1 MKKFLA
7 VILTIVVVFSLCACG
22 TDDSTSSDSTAS
34 DEPVSNNLNLVSAD
48 ASGKI
53 NSYEFSAEPSETN
66 VFLPIGESFTLGGKS
81 YTLSFFDDF
90 NGTDLDPLKW
100 ARCKESTRQD
110 YKGKWDNDMSWVD
123 GKGFLH
129 IGVAQDEDGTLISGA
144 VHTRT
149 LDNQIL
155 FAQKRGYF
163 EIKCKPQKATGC
175 WSAFWLMSD
184 IEDVKKVGNG
194 AIDGAEIDVFES
206 FDPKNGVVNHAVHC
220 DGYGDNHKA
229 TGVTTQNPNLYDGNF
244 HTFALLWDENG
255 YYFYI
260 DGVMTQ
266 KFDNTQDDF
275 LGSCEIETYMK
286 ITAEFGSWGGYVN
299 LSLMPDALVVDYVRV
314 YKED

>member
-22 TDDSTSSDSTAS
+22 TDDSTSSDATAS

-66 VFLPIGESFTLGGKS
+66 KLFPIGESFNLGGKN

-90 NGTDLDPLKW
+90 NGTELDSTKW
-100 ARCKESTRQD
+100 ARSSEIEHQD
-110 YKGKWDNDMSWVD
+110 YGAKWDDDMVWLD
-123 GKGFLH
+123 GKGFLNV
-129 IGVAQDEDGTLISGA
+129 GVAYRDGKLIAGRIR
-144 VHTRT
+144 TRT
-149 LDNQIL
+149 IDTQNL

-163 EIKCKPQKATGC
+163 EISCKLPKATGC
-175 WSAFWLMSD
+175 WSAFWLMSSLS
-184 IEDVKKVGNG
+184 EVNKVGNG
-194 AIDGAEIDVFES
+194 ALDGAEIDVFES
-206 FDPKNGVVNHAVHC
+206 FDVKNNVVNHAVHC
-220 DGYGDNHKA
+220 DGYEKDHKA
-229 TGVTTQNPNLYDGNF
+229 MGVTTQNFSLYDGNF
-244 HTFALLWDENG
+244 HTFAVLWNENG
-255 YYFYI
+255 YYFYV

-275 LGSCEIETYMK
+275 LGSCETEMFMLIST
-286 ITAEFGSWGGYVN
+286 EFGSWGGYVN

-314 YKED
+314 YSES